1 MAEAYDAT
9 EVEDE
14 SLASV
19 VDEEKEDVA
28 DSLAKIVQDC
38 FTKSKEYRQENE
50 DIWRDA
56 WYAYR
61 GKYPERFER
70 IAELAEK
77 RGIYINLTKRK
88 VQSAKVRINSLLFED
103 GKIPFNI
110 TPPRRPKF
118 VPPEITTQGDPFE
131 QVERASKRMEA
142 KIRDIL
148 DQTDYANTLMD
159 VISDMCLY
167 GTGITKSISLKNI
180 NYPIYKTVNAS
191 PVLKQAEKILESEK
205 IPVVDRVSIW
215 NLFPSPDA
223 TNVQDAEWFIQRSFV
238 SARELVNLAE
248 EGAYEIEKVIE
259 CIETEEGV
267 HTGTDNSQDPFRY
280 DFSNS
285 SRVKKFQLLEMW
297 GSFAPTDL
305 SEFMEVPKD
314 LEKNVDV
321 VVTVLGDKVLRASLN
336 PFEGEMPYKFCYWTK
351 NSDSIWGDGIY
362 YSVRDLQSVAN
373 YIFAQIIEGKTIAS
387 NPMSVIDPMAFEEG
401 SDVETLYPG
410 KQFRV
415 RAGASVQDA
424 FRPLIIPDV
433 TNGLVDLYQ
442 LVEREVDLD
451 SGQTAIGTGQG
462 AKYQSRTA
470 TGMSIL
476 NTNANKLTS
485 EVVRSISTMMT
496 HNIRSIYFWLM
507 ADSDDPSIKGDYN
520 CMATGYQEYV
530 SKEIRNQ
537 QLLNFLNIM
546 TQNPEIKEY
555 IKMEEL
561 VAPVCRAFGLD
572 ADRVVISKEELQ
584 MIQQQMTQS
593 QQQQM
598 ESQVQAEEDK
608 LRNEALLQE
617 KMAISSDMRK
627 AEIAAREMELTK
639 GNFLTDESIMRLR
652 NMSIL
657 MDEERQAEESQ
668 MLMQEFQKSQ
678 QEEQEEQELIRM
690 EQEVSGA
697 N

>member
-1 MAEAYDAT
+1 MAENLDIAEAGDKT
-9 EVEDE
+9 
-14 SLASV
+14 LASV
-19 VDEEKEDVA
+19 VDEDNPKVA

-38 FTKSKEYRQENE
+38 FNKSREYRQENE

-110 TPPRRPKF
+110 TPTRRPKF
-118 VPPEITTQGDPFE
+118 VPPEISASEDPFE
-131 QVERASKRMEA
+131 QVERASKKIESR
-142 KIRDIL
+142 IRDIL
-148 DQTDYANTLMD
+148 DQTDYTNTLMD
-159 VISDMCLY
+159 VVSDMCLY
-167 GTGITKSISLKNI
+167 GTGVTKSITLKNI
-180 NYPIYKTVNAS
+180 NFPVYKTVNAS
-191 PVLKQAEKILESEK
+191 PVLKQAEKILESETT
-205 IPVVDRVSIW
+205 PVIDRVSIW
-215 NLFPSPDA
+215 NLFPSPDS
-223 TNVQDAEWFIQRSFV
+223 TNAEDAEWFVQRSFV
-238 SARELVNLAE
+238 SARELVKLAE
-248 EGAYEIEKVIE
+248 DGAYDLDKVVE
-259 CIETEEGV
+259 CIETDEGIY
-267 HTGTDNSQDPFRY
+267 TGTDNSQDPFRY
-280 DFSNS
+280 DSTNAH
-285 SRVKKFQLLEMW
+285 RVKKFQLLEMW
-297 GSFAPTDL
+297 GSFAPSDL
-305 SEFMEVPKD
+305 SEFMEVPK
-314 LEKNVDV
+314 EIERNVDV
-321 VVTVLGDKVLRASLN
+321 VITVLGDKVLRASLN

-362 YSVRDLQSVAN
+362 YSIRDLQSVAN

-433 TNGLVDLYQ
+433 TNGLIDLYQ

-462 AKYQSRTA
+462 AKYQSKTA

-476 NTNANKLTS
+476 NTNSNKLTS

-496 HNIRSIYFWLM
+496 SNIRAIYFWLM

-520 CMATGYQEYV
+520 CLATGYQEYV

-546 TQNPEIKEY
+546 TQNPEMKEY

-561 VAPVCRAFGLD
+561 VSPVCRAFGLD
-572 ADRVVISKEELQ
+572 AEKVVIPKEELQ
-584 MIQQQMTQS
+584 MIQQQIAQS

-598 ESQVQAEEDK
+598 EEQLNAQSEQKRQ
-608 LRNEALLQE
+608 EALIEE
-617 KMAISSDMRK
+617 KMAVSSDMRK

-657 MDEERQAEESQ
+657 MEEEQQAEQ
-668 MLMQEFQKSQ
+668 AQQLMQEYQAS
-678 QEEQEEQELIRM
+678 QEEDAEDQRLNEMEQELA
-690 EQEVSGA
+690 QS